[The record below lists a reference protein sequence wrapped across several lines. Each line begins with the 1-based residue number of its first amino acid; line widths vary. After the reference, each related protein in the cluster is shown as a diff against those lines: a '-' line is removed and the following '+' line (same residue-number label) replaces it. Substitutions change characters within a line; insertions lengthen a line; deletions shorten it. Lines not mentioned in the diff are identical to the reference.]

1 MILYTRFISNLI
13 SIQLT
18 NSKQKM
24 SYLPRSFGKKKKKPV
39 TRIPEIPPVITI
51 ITIISTTRWEEGDPP
66 PRRDELDTEIARL
79 PPRVTRRPPRRSSLL
94 APNYAII
101 FKGGTFH

>member
-39 TRIPEIPPVITI
+39 TSIGIPEIPPVITI
-51 ITIISTTRWEEGDPP
+51 ITIISTARWEEG
-66 PRRDELDTEIARL
+66 
-79 PPRVTRRPPRRSSLL
+79 SSS
-94 APNYAII
+94 AS
-101 FKGGTFH
+101 GRT

>member
-24 SYLPRSFGKKKKKPV
+24 SYLRQKKEKA
-39 TRIPEIPPVITI
+39 
-51 ITIISTTRWEEGDPP
+51 GDEHRNP
-66 PRRDELDTEIARL
+66 
-79 PPRVTRRPPRRSSLL
+79 
-94 APNYAII
+94 
-101 FKGGTFH
+101 